1 VENKDPKK
9 IGLTDDEVN
18 ASRLE
23 FGSNILTK
31 KKQKSFIGKFF
42 SNLNDPVIRILL
54 GALAVNIFFAV
65 RSGSWAETV
74 GIAAAV
80 FLAAF
85 ISTVSE
91 HSSGKAFSKLEGDS
105 DSSLC
110 RVRRADGVCEI
121 HLSEVVVGDILL
133 LSPGEIISADGYIIS
148 GSLRVDQSAMT
159 GEGREVEKSAVKGF
173 DGKSDPSDACSV
185 FRGCPVLSGDAE
197 AIVTAVG
204 DRTFLGEIS
213 REIQAE
219 TRESPLRVRL
229 SKLAGQISKI
239 GYVMAFLVAFAYLF
253 NVFVMDSGFKGAV
266 ILLKISN
273 AEYLISKLFSA
284 FILGLTVLVM
294 AVPEGLPM
302 MIAVVLSSNLRKMLR
317 DNVLVR
323 KAVGIEAAGSMNILF
338 TDKTGTLTEGRPGVG
353 RLVLG
358 DLSEI
363 DIKSLKKSENRLKSL
378 FLLSCFYNSS
388 SELSKNGEVI
398 GGNAADRAFLE
409 SVKSW
414 GKPRGYSVVKKE
426 PFDSSKKYSSAILGG
441 KESLKLIKG
450 APEKL
455 LPEIKYFFDVDG
467 VRHPFDESK
476 LKPKIKE
483 LSEAGGRILLLAVS
497 EKGGGLTLIAAT
509 ELIDRCRREAKDSV
523 MALRGAGIHVVMLT
537 GDSKETASRIASD
550 CGIINTETDIC
561 LTSSE
566 LAKLSDIRLSEILP
580 RLAVL
585 ARALPTDKSRLVR
598 VAQESGLVVGMTG
611 DGVNDAPA
619 LRTADV
625 GFSMG
630 SGTDVAKEAGDI
642 VILDNNLASIV
653 KAVLYGRTVFKSI
666 RKFVTLQLLM
676 NICACGVSM
685 IGPFVGIDA
694 PVTVIQMLWI
704 NVIMDTLGGL
714 AFAGEAARERYMKEP
729 PKRRDE
735 PILNGYMIYT
745 LLFHGGFTLAL
756 GMAFLKHPV
765 IIANFDGMLCHLTA
779 FFAFFIFSS
788 VLNCFCAR
796 TDRLNIFSDIGKNK
810 VFLIIMAMI
819 SAIQIIFI
827 YLGGS
832 VLRTT
837 PLTSR
842 ELIYTLGISLIVIPA
857 DFARKLLWRILGKK
871 NGY

>member
-1 VENKDPKK
+1 MENKDPKK
-9 IGLTDDEVN
+9 TGLTDAEVET
-18 ASRLE
+18 SRLE
-23 FGSNILTK
+23 YGNNLLTK

-54 GALAVNIFFAV
+54 GALAVNVFFAIKN
-65 RSGSWAETV
+65 GSWAETV

-91 HSSGKAFSKLEGDS
+91 HSSQSAFSRLEENTDA
-105 DSSLC
+105 SLC
-110 RVRRADGVCEI
+110 RVRRADGICEI
-121 HLSEVVVGDILL
+121 PVSDVVVGDILL
-133 LSPGEIISADGYIIS
+133 LSQGEIVAADGYIAS
-148 GSLRVDQSAMT
+148 GSVRVDQSAMT
-159 GEGREVEKSAVKGF
+159 GESREVEKHSTKNF
-173 DGKSDPSDACSV
+173 LKRSDPSDTYSV
-185 FRGCPVLSGDAE
+185 FRGCPVLSGEAE
-197 AIVTAVG
+197 VIVTAVG
-204 DRTFLGEIS
+204 DKSFLGEIS

-239 GYVMAFLVAFAYLF
+239 GYVMAFLVAVAYLF
-253 NVFVMDSGFKGAV
+253 NVFVMDSGFRTEV

-273 AEYLISKLFSA
+273 TEYLISKILSA
-284 FILGLTVLVM
+284 FTLGLTVLVM

-358 DLSEI
+358 DSTEI
-363 DIKSLKKSENRLKSL
+363 DTKTLKKRDNRLSSL
-378 FLLSCFYNSS
+378 FFLSCFYNSS
-388 SELSKNGEVI
+388 SELSKSGEII
-398 GGNAADRAFLE
+398 GGNAADRAFFE
-409 SVKSW
+409 TVKTW
-414 GKPRGYSVVKKE
+414 RKPQGYFVINKD
-426 PFDSSKKYSSAILGG
+426 PFDSSKKYSSAVLGG
-441 KESLKLIKG
+441 RESLKLIKG
-450 APEKL
+450 APEKI
-455 LPEIKYFFDVDG
+455 LPEIKYYLDADG
-467 VRHPFDESK
+467 ERCPFEETALK
-476 LKPKIKE
+476 LKIKD
-483 LSEAGGRILLLAVS
+483 LSERGGRVLVLAVS
-497 EKGGGLTLIAAT
+497 EKGGETTLIAAA
-509 ELIDRCRREAKDSV
+509 ELIDRCRREAKGSV
-523 MALRGAGIHVVMLT
+523 SELQGAGIHVVMLT
-537 GDSKETASRIASD
+537 GDSKETAVRIGSD
-550 CGIINTETDIC
+550 CGIINAQTNVC
-561 LTSSE
+561 LTSEE
-566 LAKLSDIRLSEILP
+566 LSKLSDIRLSEILP
-580 RLAVL
+580 RLAVIS
-585 ARALPTDKSRLVR
+585 RALPTDKSRLVR

-619 LRTADV
+619 LRKADV

-676 NICACGVSM
+676 NLCACGVSM
-685 IGPFVGIDA
+685 IGPFIGIDA

-714 AFAGEAARERYMKEP
+714 AFAGEASCTRYMKEP

-735 PILNGYMIYT
+735 PILNAYMIYT
-745 LLFHGGFTLAL
+745 LLFHGGFTLGL
-756 GMAFLKHPV
+756 GIAFLKHPA
-765 IIANFDGMLCHLTA
+765 IISNFDGMLCHLTA

-796 TDRLNIFSDIGKNK
+796 TDRLNIFSNIGKNK
-810 VFLIIMAMI
+810 VFLLIMAMI

-832 VLRTT
+832 VLRTI
-837 PLTSR
+837 PLTAR
-842 ELIYTLGISLIVIPA
+842 ELVYTLCISLLVIPA
-857 DFARKLLWRILGKK
+857 DFVRKVLWRFFGNK

>member
-1 VENKDPKK
+1 MENKNPKK
-9 IGLTDDEVN
+9 TGLTDAEVET
-18 ASRLE
+18 SRLE
-23 FGSNILTK
+23 YGNNFLTK

-54 GALAVNIFFAV
+54 GALAVNVFFAIKN
-65 RSGSWAETV
+65 GSWAETV

-91 HSSGKAFSKLEGDS
+91 HSSQSAFSRLEENTDA
-105 DSSLC
+105 SLC
-110 RVRRADGVCEI
+110 RVRRADGICEI
-121 HLSEVVVGDILL
+121 PVSDVVVGDILL
-133 LSPGEIISADGYIIS
+133 LSQGEIVAADGYIVS
-148 GSLRVDQSAMT
+148 GSVRVDQSAMT
-159 GEGREVEKSAVKGF
+159 GESREVEKHSTKNF
-173 DGKSDPSDACSV
+173 LKRSDPSDTYSV
-185 FRGCPVLSGDAE
+185 FRGCPVLSGEAE
-197 AIVTAVG
+197 VIVTAVG
-204 DRTFLGEIS
+204 DKSFLGEIS

-239 GYVMAFLVAFAYLF
+239 GYVMAFLVAVAYLF
-253 NVFVMDSGFKGAV
+253 NVFVMDSGFRTEV

-273 AEYLISKLFSA
+273 TEYLISKILSA
-284 FILGLTVLVM
+284 FTLGLTVLVM

-358 DLSEI
+358 DSTEI
-363 DIKSLKKSENRLKSL
+363 DTKTLKKRDNRLSSL
-378 FLLSCFYNSS
+378 FFLSCFYNSS
-388 SELSKNGEVI
+388 SELSKSGEII
-398 GGNAADRAFLE
+398 GGNAADRAFFE
-409 SVKSW
+409 TVKTW
-414 GKPRGYSVVKKE
+414 RKPQGYFVIKKE
-426 PFDSSKKYSSAILGG
+426 PFDSSKKYSSAVLGG
-441 KESLKLIKG
+441 RESLKLIKG
-450 APEKL
+450 APEKI
-455 LPEIKYFFDVDG
+455 LPEIKYYLDADG
-467 VRHPFDESK
+467 GRYPFDETALK
-476 LKPKIKE
+476 LKIKE
-483 LSEAGGRILLLAVS
+483 LSERGGRVLVLAVS
-497 EKGGGLTLIAAT
+497 EKGGETTLIAAA
-509 ELIDRCRREAKDSV
+509 ELIDRCRREAKGSV
-523 MALRGAGIHVVMLT
+523 SELQGAGIHVVMLT
-537 GDSKETASRIASD
+537 GDSKETAVRIGSD
-550 CGIINTETDIC
+550 CGIINAQTNVC
-561 LTSSE
+561 LTSEE
-566 LAKLSDIRLSEILP
+566 LSKLSDIRLSEILP
-580 RLAVL
+580 RLAVIS
-585 ARALPTDKSRLVR
+585 RALPTDKSRLVR

-619 LRTADV
+619 LRKADV

-676 NICACGVSM
+676 NLCACGVSM
-685 IGPFVGIDA
+685 IGPFIGIDA

-714 AFAGEAARERYMKEP
+714 AFAGEASCTRYMKEP

-735 PILNGYMIYT
+735 PILNAYMIYT
-745 LLFHGGFTLAL
+745 LLFHGGFTLGL
-756 GMAFLKHPV
+756 GIAFLKHPA
-765 IIANFDGMLCHLTA
+765 IISNFDGMLCHLTA

-796 TDRLNIFSDIGKNK
+796 TDRLNIFSNIGKNK
-810 VFLIIMAMI
+810 VFLLIMAMI

-832 VLRTT
+832 VLRTI
-837 PLTSR
+837 PLTAR
-842 ELIYTLGISLIVIPA
+842 ELVYTLCISLLVIPA
-857 DFARKLLWRILGKK
+857 DFVRKVLWRFFGNK

>member
-1 VENKDPKK
+1 MENKNPKK
-9 IGLTDDEVN
+9 TGLTDAEVET
-18 ASRLE
+18 SRLE
-23 FGSNILTK
+23 YGNNLLTK

-54 GALAVNIFFAV
+54 GALAVNVFFAIKN
-65 RSGSWAETV
+65 GSWAETV

-91 HSSGKAFSKLEGDS
+91 HSSQSAFSRLEENTDA
-105 DSSLC
+105 SLC
-110 RVRRADGVCEI
+110 RVRRADGICEI
-121 HLSEVVVGDILL
+121 PVSDVVVGDILL
-133 LSPGEIISADGYIIS
+133 LSQGEIVAADGYIAS
-148 GSLRVDQSAMT
+148 GSVRVDQSAMT
-159 GEGREVEKSAVKGF
+159 GESREVEKHSTKNF
-173 DGKSDPSDACSV
+173 LKRSDPSDTYSV
-185 FRGCPVLSGDAE
+185 FRGCPVLSGEAE
-197 AIVTAVG
+197 VIVTAVG
-204 DRTFLGEIS
+204 DKSFLGEIS

-239 GYVMAFLVAFAYLF
+239 GYVMAFLVAVAYLF
-253 NVFVMDSGFKGAV
+253 NVFVMDSGFRTEV

-273 AEYLISKLFSA
+273 TEYLISKILSA
-284 FILGLTVLVM
+284 FTLGLTVLVM

-353 RLVLG
+353 RIVLG
-358 DLSEI
+358 DSTEI
-363 DIKSLKKSENRLKSL
+363 DTKTLKKRDNRLSSL
-378 FLLSCFYNSS
+378 FFLSCFYNSS
-388 SELSKNGEVI
+388 SELSKSGEII
-398 GGNAADRAFLE
+398 GGNAADRAFFE
-409 SVKSW
+409 TVKTW
-414 GKPRGYSVVKKE
+414 RKPQGYLVINKE
-426 PFDSSKKYSSAILGG
+426 PFDSSKKYSSAVLGG
-441 KESLKLIKG
+441 RESLKLIKG
-450 APEKL
+450 APEKI
-455 LPEIKYFFDVDG
+455 LPEIKYYLDADG
-467 VRHPFDESK
+467 GRCPFEETALK
-476 LKPKIKE
+476 LKIKE
-483 LSEAGGRILLLAVS
+483 LSERGGRVLVLAVS
-497 EKGGGLTLIAAT
+497 EKGGETTLIAAA
-509 ELIDRCRREAKDSV
+509 ELIDRCRREAKGSV
-523 MALRGAGIHVVMLT
+523 SELQGAGIHVVMLT
-537 GDSKETASRIASD
+537 GDSKETAIRIGSD
-550 CGIINTETDIC
+550 CGIINAQTNVC
-561 LTSSE
+561 LTSEE
-566 LAKLSDIRLSEILP
+566 LSKLSDIRLSEILP
-580 RLAVL
+580 RLAVIS
-585 ARALPTDKSRLVR
+585 RALPTDKSRLVR

-619 LRTADV
+619 LRKADV

-676 NICACGVSM
+676 NLCACGVSM
-685 IGPFVGIDA
+685 IGPFIGIDA

-714 AFAGEAARERYMKEP
+714 AFAGEASCTRYMKEP

-735 PILNGYMIYT
+735 PILNAYMIYT
-745 LLFHGGFTLAL
+745 LLFHGGFTLGL
-756 GMAFLKHPV
+756 GIAFLKHPA
-765 IIANFDGMLCHLTA
+765 IISNFDGMLCHLTA

-796 TDRLNIFSDIGKNK
+796 TDRLNIFSNIGKNK
-810 VFLIIMAMI
+810 VFLLIMAMI

-832 VLRTT
+832 VLRTI
-837 PLTSR
+837 PLTAR
-842 ELIYTLGISLIVIPA
+842 ELVYTLCISLLVIPA
-857 DFARKLLWRILGKK
+857 DFVRKVLWRFFGNK